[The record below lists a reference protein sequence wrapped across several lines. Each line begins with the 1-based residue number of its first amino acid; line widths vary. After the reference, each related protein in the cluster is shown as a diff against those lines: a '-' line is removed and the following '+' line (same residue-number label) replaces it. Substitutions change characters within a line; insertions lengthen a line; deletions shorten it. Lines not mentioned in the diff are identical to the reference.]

1 MDQQATR
8 QGFFY
13 GYLIVGA
20 SSIIQMMFLSCMF
33 AYGVLFKELESEF
46 GWSRAAIA
54 GAPSLMMLMMGTLGI
69 FLGRVNDVA
78 GPRLLLTL
86 TGVLYGVGFMLMY
99 QMNSLW
105 ELYLFFGAMGG
116 LGLASA
122 TNESQR
128 GVQWQFTIEDAR
140 TRLISLYPKIIN

>member
-33 AYGVLFKELESEF
+33 AYGVLFKELEAEF

-105 ELYLFFGAMGG
+105 SYTCFWG
-116 LGLASA
+116 
-122 TNESQR
+122 
-128 GVQWQFTIEDAR
+128 
-140 TRLISLYPKIIN
+140 